1 MNDFYILNNAH
12 TITAKQD
19 FSGNIIFYK
28 KSKQQNV
35 AETQHN
41 LLDKLIQNA
50 LKLSLDNFIFIDLNE
65 QQIKLHELRK
75 IAKVENCFL
84 FGVNESEIGTNI
96 VIPNYQLVNVADI
109 QFLKIDAPETIDA
122 NKNLK
127 SKLWEQLQIAF
138 KLVS

>member
-75 IAKVENCFL
+75 IAKVEKCFL

>member
-12 TITAKQD
+12 TITVKQD

-75 IAKVENCFL
+75 IANVEKCFI

-96 VIPNYQLVNVADI
+96 VIQNYQLVKIADI
-109 QFLKIDAPETIDA
+109 QFLKIDAPETIEA

-138 KLVS
+138 NLVS

>member
-19 FSGNIIFYK
+19 FLGNIIFYK

-75 IAKVENCFL
+75 IAKVEKCFL

-96 VIPNYQLVNVADI
+96 VIPTYQLVTIAAI
-109 QFLKIDAPETIDA
+109 QFLKIDAPETIEA